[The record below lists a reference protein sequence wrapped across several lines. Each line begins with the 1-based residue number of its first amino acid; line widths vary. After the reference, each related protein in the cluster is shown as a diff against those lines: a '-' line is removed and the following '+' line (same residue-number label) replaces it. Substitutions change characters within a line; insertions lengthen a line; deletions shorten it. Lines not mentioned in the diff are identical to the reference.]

1 MPRIGA
7 LLVGNNTFR
16 GDGPHRGTDN
26 EGQPFGGGWSGR
38 QSGPHPPH
46 HRRSH
51 RPDLTYIDD
60 LHTAVRTA
68 SDAAG
73 HKHLNVVSAHTARQC
88 LADGLLDEI
97 LVPIPA
103 VAFTFVAPHAEK
115 TDELRREST
124 PVPAACR

>member
-1 MPRIGA
+1 MK
-7 LLVGNNTFR
+7 GNPSAAA
-16 GDGPHRGTDN
+16 GPDVKVVLTHHITDD
-26 EGQPFGGGWSGR
+26 PTD
-38 QSGPHPPH
+38 PTV
-46 HRRSH
+46 
-51 RPDLTYIDD
+51 TYIDD

>member
-1 MPRIGA
+1 MTTAAESTSWPSSTVPTSTGHANGER
-7 LLVGNNTFR
+7 
-16 GDGPHRGTDN
+16 H
-26 EGQPFGGGWSGR
+26 
-38 QSGPHPPH
+38 
-46 HRRSH
+46 
-51 RPDLTYIDD
+51 

-115 TDELRREST
+115 TDELHRESP

>member
-7 LLVGNNTFR
+7 LLAGNNTFR

-26 EGQPFGGGWSGR
+26 EGQPFGGWSGR
-38 QSGPHPPH
+38 QVVLTH
-46 HRRSH
+46 HITDD
-51 RPDLTYIDD
+51 PTDPTVTYIDG

-73 HKHLNVVSAHTARQC
+73 HTHLNVVNAHTARQC

-103 VAFTFVAPHAEK
+103 VAFAFVAPHAEK
-115 TDELRREST
+115 TDELHREST